1 MKKSLFWIPA
11 FAGMTLMML
20 FVLITPV
27 SADCVGQYG
36 QYGQP
41 CNSYSIIV
49 DKMVGKPG
57 SSTIATSYQYV
68 DNLSVSDPRFVPDQL
83 IFFKVTVKNTSNSTL
98 DDVTAKD
105 YVPNYLTPVE
115 GPGSFDSSTRTVSWD
130 AGSFAVDEQKTYYF
144 KMQINSQAN
153 LPADQGLFCLINKA
167 QVWSNSITDDDS
179 SQFCIEK
186 QVAVPPKV
194 PSAGPELGLALI
206 AGEMALAGV
215 GIYLR
220 KRA

>member
-1 MKKSLFWIPA
+1 MKKIFA
-11 FAGMTLMML
+11 FL
-20 FVLITPV
+20 FVVFSFLAITVSV
-27 SADCVGQYG
+27 SAQCGGQY
-36 QYGQP
+36 QSP
-41 CNSYSIIV
+41 CQSYSILV
-49 DKMVGKPG
+49 DKMVQKPG
-57 SSTIATSYQYV
+57 TSEYV
-68 DNLSVSDPRFVPDQL
+68 DNLSVSDPRYLPGSYVM
-83 IFFKVTVKNTSNSTL
+83 FKVTIKNTSNTTL
-98 DDVTAKD
+98 GGMTAKD
-105 YVPNYLTPVE
+105 FVPAYLTPVE
-115 GPGSFDSSTRTVSWD
+115 GPGTFDSSARTVSWD

-194 PSAGPELGLALI
+194 PSAGPELGLVLI

-215 GIYLR
+215 GIY
-220 KRA
+220 

>member
-1 MKKSLFWIPA
+1 MKKYLVFGMLVFSL
-11 FAGMTLMML
+11 L
-20 FVLITPV
+20 FVTKDAV
-27 SADCVGQYG
+27 AQSCGGQY
-36 QYGQP
+36 QSP
-41 CNSYSIIV
+41 CQSYSMLV
-49 DKMVGKPG
+49 DKMVQKSG
-57 SSTIATSYQYV
+57 TSEYV
-68 DNLSVSDPRFVPDQL
+68 DNLSVSDPRYKPSEYVM
-83 IFFKVTVKNTSNSTL
+83 FKVIIKNTSTTTFGGM
-98 DDVTAKD
+98 TAKD
-105 YVPNYLTPVE
+105 FVPNYLTPIE
-115 GPGSFDSSTRTVSWD
+115 GPGTFDSATRTISWD

-153 LPADQGLFCLINKA
+153 LPADQGLFCLINKVQA
-167 QVWSNSITDDDS
+167 WSNSITDDDS

-194 PSAGPELGLALI
+194 PSAGPELGLVLI